1 MKNLYYYDSKTDI
14 RNIITGLYYNPD
26 IKQLYF
32 YNFSPSD
39 ENNYSGWYINVDVV
53 SASNL
58 IDMLWKSDAKDCD
71 ISYLVGEVKGDN
83 KIKLR

>member
-1 MKNLYYYDSKTDI
+1 MKNLYYYDSK
-14 RNIITGLYYNPD
+14 
-26 IKQLYF
+26 
-32 YNFSPSD
+32 
-39 ENNYSGWYINVDVV
+39 VV

-58 IDMLWKSDAKDCD
+58 INMLWKNDVKDWD